1 MACKT
6 LYKKTRVLNCFAHC
20 GAFSVAAATA
30 GAETVSLDLDKKWLD
45 RIEPQVM
52 ANGIDDL
59 NRHDSIYGDCKFNI
73 CS

>member
-6 LYKKTRVLNCFAHC
+6 LYKKTRVLNCFANC
-20 GAFSVAAATA
+20 GAFSVAAATV
-30 GAETVSLDLDKKWLD
+30 GAVGTETVSLDLDKKWLD

-59 NRHDSIYGDCKFNI
+59 NGHGSIY
-73 CS
+73 